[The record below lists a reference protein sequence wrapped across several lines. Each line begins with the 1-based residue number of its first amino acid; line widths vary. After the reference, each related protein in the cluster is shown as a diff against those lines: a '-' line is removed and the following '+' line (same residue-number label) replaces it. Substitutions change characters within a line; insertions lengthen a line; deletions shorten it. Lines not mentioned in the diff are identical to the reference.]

1 MALKAQLKWI
11 DGMQFIAR
19 SGNSHA
25 VVIDNHEGG
34 SGPSPMEL
42 FLLGVAGCTAM
53 DVISIMQKKR
63 VHLTDFHVNIIGE
76 CAEEHPKRYTNIHIE
91 FILHG
96 EGIKP
101 KAVEQAIQLSE
112 KKYCGAM
119 ASLNANVES
128 TYRIVAKK

>member
-19 SGNSHA
+19 SGNSPA
-25 VVIDNHEGG
+25 VVLDSHEGG

-76 CAEEHPKRYTNIHIE
+76 RAEEHPKRYTNIHIE
-91 FILHG
+91 FVLHG

-112 KKYCGAM
+112 TKYCGAM
-119 ASLNANVES
+119 ASLNADVES
-128 TYRIVAKK
+128 TYRIDTKK